1 MKLLLTF
8 VIAVPQGK
16 VIYLHSQVDYLNDFY
31 RRYPS
36 FGIPELSLVCRESK
50 RIVSKWGIGLR
61 FCGFDKP
68 IHCEWFDPRRDSIY
82 IPSIHIFKRWHGWRK
97 CMGGATV
104 ILNVLETV
112 EDQYRG
118 RLPSKAFK
126 WAIQSGYFEG
136 VRAIDLAMLTI
147 KCKGV
152 SWDKEHD
159 AYGEGGDVGVV
170 GLDDKRLPTMLRP
183 IFNDIRG
190 GYINRVESL
199 QYMAHR
205 RPSCLLKRLHGEWDR
220 DLKFLFEEQWLFS
233 QLRVSKE
240 DQFES
245 ELFTD
250 IKFGYQDRRRALNR
264 EHDTIR
270 RLIAKMPEIRPV
282 IVFDRTPTP
291 VPEQSQDW
299 PNHWDNRRGYDGLEV
314 VSNRRGMVLAYNIY
328 DGRMTQFT

>member
-1 MKLLLTF
+1 M
-8 VIAVPQGK
+8 PQGK
-16 VIYLHSQVDYLNDFY
+16 VIYLHSKIDYLKDHSG
-31 RRYPS
+31 RYPS

-50 RIVSKWGIGLR
+50 MIASKWGIGLR
-61 FCGFDKP
+61 FCGFDQP

-82 IPSIHIFKRWHGWRK
+82 IPSIHIFKGWHGWRK

-126 WAIQSGYFEG
+126 WAIQSGYFDG
-136 VRAIDLAMLTI
+136 VRSIDLAMLTI
-147 KCKGV
+147 KCRGV

-159 AYGEGGDVGVV
+159 AYGEEGHVGVV
-170 GLDDKRLPTMLRP
+170 GLDDKRLPAILRP
-183 IFNDIRG
+183 VFDAVRG
-190 GYINRVESL
+190 GYRDRMDLLRHI
-199 QYMAHR
+199 AHR
-205 RPSCLLKRLHGEWDR
+205 RPSCLLKHLHGEWNR

-233 QLRVSKE
+233 QLRVPKKE
-240 DQFES
+240 QFES

-250 IKFGYQDRRRALNR
+250 VVFGYKGRRRALNR
-264 EHDTIR
+264 EHDIIR
-270 RLIAKMPEIRPV
+270 KLIAKMPEIRPV

-291 VPEQSQDW
+291 VPEQILDR

-314 VSNRRGMVLAYNIY
+314 VSNR
-328 DGRMTQFT
+328 